1 LDAATLLPSCP
12 PEVSNILRL
21 GQDQAIILSCY
32 NFAFRQP
39 LLSGSLGFSVLHSKL
54 ELSCQQDRIPECVP
68 VTPGEGVG
76 ICKGISGVTACDR
89 AAAGPIRRQRWT
101 VTGAMKSW
109 KKIAIGVGVVVLLA
123 AIVGFTV
130 YQSGKNVVTVQTG
143 KVQRQDLS
151 AVVSASGE
159 IKPKT
164 YVNIGANAFGKITH
178 LLVKEGDH
186 VRKGQLLAQLEN
198 VQSSADV
205 NANQASLQAA
215 ETDALAADAALKTS
229 EADLLRAQADYE
241 RNKLDWERAQNLF
254 KDGLISKSDFDSR
267 RNAWA
272 TADSGLVQAQARV
285 AQAKAQKDSADKHV
299 SQNRATLTRFA
310 DVLLKATY
318 TAPYDGVITNLPVR
332 EGETVVM
339 GIQNSPGSTLM
350 TLADMSVITAEV
362 RVDETDIVNVH
373 LGQSAEVTIDAIPH
387 KVFHGTVSEIGD
399 NAIVRST
406 GVATSQQTSAS
417 EEAKDF
423 KVVVTVSD
431 PPQDLRPGLSTTAK
445 ITTAAR
451 SNVLSIPIQALSVRS
466 QAQLE
471 QEKAAPGSVH
481 AAAPAPKEV
490 ASKDKDDKDNGK
502 DKDKKQDVQG
512 VFVIR
517 NKKAQFVPVTTGIAG
532 TSDIEV
538 LNGLNEGDEV
548 ITGSYKILRT
558 LRSGSSVKIDN
569 SAPKKEEEET

>member
-1 LDAATLLPSCP
+1 
-12 PEVSNILRL
+12 
-21 GQDQAIILSCY
+21 
-32 NFAFRQP
+32 
-39 LLSGSLGFSVLHSKL
+39 
-54 ELSCQQDRIPECVP
+54 
-68 VTPGEGVG
+68 
-76 ICKGISGVTACDR
+76 
-89 AAAGPIRRQRWT
+89 
-101 VTGAMKSW
+101 MKPW
-109 KKIAIGVGVVVLLA
+109 KKIAIGSGVVVLLA
-123 AIVGFTV
+123 LLVGITV

-159 IKPKT
+159 IRPKT

-205 NANQASLQAA
+205 NANQASVQAA
-215 ETDALAADAALKTS
+215 ETDAIAADAALKTS

-241 RNKLDWERAQNLF
+241 RNKLDWDRAQNLF

-267 RNAWA
+267 KNAWA

-285 AQAKAQKDSADKHV
+285 SQAKAQKDSADQHV
-299 SQNRATLTRFA
+299 SQNQATLTRFA
-310 DVLLKATY
+310 DVLQKATY

-362 RVDETDIVNVH
+362 KVDETDIVNVH
-373 LGQSAEVTIDAIPH
+373 LGQPAEVTIDAIP
-387 KVFHGTVSEIGD
+387 KKIFHGTVSEIGD

-406 GVATSQQTSAS
+406 GVATSQQTTAS

-423 KVVVTVSD
+423 KVVVTVTD
-431 PPQDLRPGLSTTAK
+431 PPPDLRPGLSTTAK
-445 ITTAAR
+445 ITTASR
-451 SNVLSIPIQALSVRS
+451 NSVLAIPIQSLSVRTK
-466 QAQLE
+466 AQLE

-481 AAAPAPKEV
+481 AAAPVSKD
-490 ASKDKDDKDNGK
+490 ASKDKDQKEV
-502 DKDKKQDVQG
+502 VQG

-517 NKKAQFVPVTTGIAG
+517 NKKAEFVPLTTGIAG

-538 LNGLNEGDEV
+538 VDGLKQGDEV

-558 LRSGSSVKIDN
+558 LRSGSRVKIDN
-569 SAPKKEEEET
+569 SVPKKEDET